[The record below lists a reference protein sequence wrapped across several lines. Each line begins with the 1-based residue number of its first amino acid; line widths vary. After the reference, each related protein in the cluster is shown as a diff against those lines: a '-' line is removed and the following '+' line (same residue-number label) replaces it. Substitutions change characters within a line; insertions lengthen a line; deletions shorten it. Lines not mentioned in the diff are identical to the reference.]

1 MHVAYIVYMF
11 VSFLLKD
18 NLYLVKAIQVV
29 IIVLSFVKLLF
40 YLRIFKQLSFLIQ
53 MLLVVFVDMKHFLFF
68 FGIVVTFFSIAL
80 SVLLNDD
87 LTNYEGV
94 GPVGYFI
101 VALRQ
106 SIGDF
111 DTTDSITGNSDYKI
125 LIWIVYLGIVMI
137 GNVVFM
143 NFIIA
148 VVSQSYENCM
158 QKSTAQSYKVKL

>member
-68 FGIVVTFFSIAL
+68 FGIVVTFFSITL

-111 DTTDSITGNSDYKI
+111 DTIDSITGNSDYKI

>member
-68 FGIVVTFFSIAL
+68 FGIVVTFFSITL

-101 VALRQ
+101 VAMRQ

-111 DTTDSITGNSDYKI
+111 DTIDSITGNSDYKI

>member
-68 FGIVVTFFSIAL
+68 FGIVVAFFSITL

-101 VALRQ
+101 VAMRQ

-111 DTTDSITGNSDYKI
+111 DTIDSITGNSDYKI